1 VQAPRVSICI
11 PTYNHAGFLRAAID
25 SALMQTESDLEIII
39 IDDCSADE
47 TLAVAASYHD
57 RRLRV
62 EKNERRLGEYLSCYR
77 FFENTRGRYLKFLHD
92 DDILHP
98 EAVGRLADAL
108 DRFPQAAFASSA
120 WNHMDATGRCLRT
133 VRLTDDAP
141 ADGALIGLRE
151 IARLTWLAKNLV
163 GNPSAVLM
171 RQNAF
176 GCRVRTDYRQIGDWE
191 LWLQLLLHGPLVYLP
206 QTLSAY
212 RAHAETQTA
221 RQRYVAL
228 TSDELLT
235 MSLEWRSTLAR
246 VRGEVSRFD
255 LKRLQLLCFASALQH
270 AFQCL
275 FRGQVENL
283 FENLRIVI
291 RSLSILAAKPKVESA
306 RRLL

>member
-1 VQAPRVSICI
+1 
-11 PTYNHAGFLRAAID
+11 
-25 SALMQTESDLEIII
+25 MQTESDLEIIV
-39 IDDCSADE
+39 IDDCSTDE

-77 FFENTRGRYLKFLHD
+77 FFETSRGRYLKFLHD

-120 WNHMDATGRCLRT
+120 WDYIDIAGRRLRT
-133 VRLTDDAP
+133 VRLRDDAP
-141 ADGALIGLRE
+141 ADGVLIGLRE
-151 IARLTWLAKNLV
+151 IARLTWLARNLV

-176 GCRVRTDYRQIGDWE
+176 GCRVRTEYRQIGDWE

-206 QTLSAY
+206 QSLSAY
-212 RAHAETQTA
+212 RTHAETQTA
-221 RQRYVAL
+221 HQRHVAL

-235 MSLEWRSTLAR
+235 MSLEWQSALPEL
-246 VRGEVSRFD
+246 RGEVSRFD
-255 LKRLQLLCFASALQH
+255 LKRMQLLCFAAALQH
-270 AFQCL
+270 AL
-275 FRGQVENL
+275 RSLLRADGSSL
-283 FENLRIVI
+283 FENLRIAA
-291 RSLSILAAKPKVESA
+291 RSLSVFAGASPKAESA
-306 RRLL
+306 RRLH